1 VQIAALESD
10 RLRLEIA
17 PQAGASVVSFTARLR
32 DAWVPLWR
40 PTPPGALASGNSSLM
55 SSFALIPYS
64 NRIRDARFTFR
75 ERSYALVPNT
85 PEGHAIHG
93 DVRKRPWRLT
103 GQSASALELDFD
115 SRRFDDINFPFPF
128 AARLSYR
135 LSGAELEIRAAVRN
149 IGGEAMPAG
158 IGFHPYYQRT
168 LVAPDERVTLQAAVR
183 GVFAEQVPTQP
194 AVALRP
200 EQDFSREKPVPSEG
214 FDHCFTGWSG
224 EARIRWPKSGVSAA
238 VRCDATLDHLILF
251 TPANQ
256 PFFALEPVSNA
267 NNGANLL
274 AAGIPDSGVRVLD
287 PGAELEARFS
297 VQVDAGAPVE
307 GASST

>member
-1 VQIAALESD
+1 VQIAALEND

-32 DAWVPLWR
+32 GAWVPLWR
-40 PTPPGALASGNSSLM
+40 PTPPEGLASGNSSLM

-64 NRIRDARFTFR
+64 NRIRDARFRFAG
-75 ERSYALVPNT
+75 RSYELRPNT

-103 GQSASALELDFD
+103 AQSTSALDLDFD
-115 SRRFDDINFPFPF
+115 SRDFDDVNFPFPF

-135 LSGAELEIRAAVRN
+135 LSGAELEIRATVRN
-149 IGGEAMPAG
+149 TGGEPMPAG

-194 AVALRP
+194 AVVLRP

-214 FDHCFTGWSG
+214 FDHCFTGWNG
-224 EARIRWPKSGVSAA
+224 EARIRWPKSGVSAQ
-238 VRCDATLDHLILF
+238 VRCNATLDHLILF
-251 TPANQ
+251 TPPNQ

-267 NNGANLL
+267 NNGVNLL
-274 AAGIPDSGVRVLD
+274 ADGIPDSGVRVLAPD
-287 PGAELEARFS
+287 AELDARFS
-297 VQVDAGAPVE
+297 LQIDAGA
-307 GASST
+307 